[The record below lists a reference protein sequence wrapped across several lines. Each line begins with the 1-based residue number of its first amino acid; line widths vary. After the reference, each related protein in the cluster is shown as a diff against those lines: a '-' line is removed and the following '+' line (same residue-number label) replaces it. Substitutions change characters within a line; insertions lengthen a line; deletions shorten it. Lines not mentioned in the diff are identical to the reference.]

1 MVSFLENVNIVKG
14 HGQRN
19 VSNSAHHL
27 GSIPAAR
34 NMYYNL
40 IVYIVTRLKR
50 IYIFIYIT
58 ISYNK
63 IQESPEKFHL
73 LADILYIIILY
84 YYFVDHTHTIRAR
97 YAHPHTLRRPVS
109 VTHIRCLRLVI
120 LAIAIK
126 RFGSQC
132 TACTTVIILSSYIIH
147 YINISLS
154 LVGRTLIHTRT
165 HVRCRI
171 V

>member
-1 MVSFLENVNIVKG
+1 
-14 HGQRN
+14 
-19 VSNSAHHL
+19 
-27 GSIPAAR
+27 
-34 NMYYNL
+34 MYYNL

-50 IYIFIYIT
+50 IYIYIT

-73 LADILYIIILY
+73 LADILYIIIY

-97 YAHPHTLRRPVS
+97 CAHPHTLRRPVS
-109 VTHIRCLRLVI
+109 VTLIRCLRLVI
-120 LAIAIK
+120 LAVAIK

-147 YINISLS
+147 YIIISLS